1 MADEPICPCGGAPTQ
16 LDIGTPPG
24 RDRIDYRIG
33 NFVTFRHALL
43 RSLVDPPGPESE
55 LTSWQP
61 NADGDLAVQ
70 MVEWWAY
77 LGDILAFYN
86 ERIANETYLRT
97 ATLPEN
103 VRRLVRTIGYR
114 PRPGIA
120 AKGQLVAL
128 AGGYRPLTL
137 PRGFSFDSK
146 PGPGQTPQTFELDA
160 ATQVVPQGTVPANPP
175 AFLLAPTGGIFLVA
189 GSNLP
194 ISAGSVVLLR
204 SRSNAFA
211 SVLMTVKAV
220 QAVKDGGAQR
230 SSVSFTTTGT
240 LPTTASADSVEVL
253 YPVQAMPV
261 STIDSSAISASTV
274 HLAGVA
280 RDLHAGDTVALTN
293 GQDAALRTLSS
304 VTDFIWYA
312 NHTGSDPTAAPDPK
326 TAVPIPVLHS
336 KLVLDSG
343 VPAGWT
349 VDTTSV
355 RFGWRSV
362 GTVLDQP
369 VTSFTGSP
377 GTLLAQAPAAFP
389 SDSSPGASNSAAV
402 VISDATGQGM
412 AGLGS
417 SADDG
422 ATLAASGLQPAIS
435 LQPPLT
441 VHYNLLPVSRGKT
454 VATEILGSGDASV
467 AGQEFVLKKSPLTY
481 LASGDSYLSTLRISV
496 DGRAWDEAKTFYRQ
510 PPDAEI
516 FVTREDE
523 NANTHVQ
530 FGDGVN
536 GARLPTG
543 VNNVVATYRYGSGAS
558 SPLSGEITVINKP
571 YPNLKAARNPVAVAG
586 GADPDPPDQIRRL
599 APGSIM
605 TFGRAVSGDDYE
617 VIASRAPGVTRARA
631 IWSFDGTEQRAAVK
645 IYVDGDGGAV
655 TSAGNAIATTGDPHR
670 HVVVTAATQLSIV
683 LGLRISID
691 GRFQVDDVKAALR
704 DVMLDD
710 DHGVFGVRRVGIGQA
725 VFDSEIYAAC
735 QSCEGVISLHQIIF
749 IVAWP
754 SGSAFD
760 NAARHVP
767 GEGAVYSLE
776 PQRLIICPEVIN
788 HAR

>member
-43 RSLVDPPGPESE
+43 RSLVDPPGSELE

-86 ERIANETYLRT
+86 ERIANETYMRT

-175 AFLLAPTGGIFLVA
+175 AFLLAPTAGIFLVA

-211 SVLMTVKAV
+211 SVLMTVTAV
-220 QAVKDGGAQR
+220 QAVKDGGAKR
-230 SSVSFTTTGT
+230 SSVSFTTAGT

-253 YPVQAMPV
+253 YPAQTMPV

-312 NHTGSDPTAAPDPK
+312 NHTGNPGDAPDPK
-326 TAVPIPVLHS
+326 TAVAIPVLHA
-336 KLVLDSG
+336 KLVLDSD
-343 VPAGWT
+343 VPAGWA

-362 GTVLDQP
+362 GTTLDQP

-389 SDSSPGASNSAAV
+389 SDPSPGASNSAAV

-422 ATLAASGLQPAIS
+422 ATLAASGLRPAIS

-496 DGRAWDEAKTFYRQ
+496 NGRVWDEAKTFYRQ

-558 SPLSGEITVINKP
+558 SPLSGQITVINNP
-571 YPNLKAARNPVAVAG
+571 YPNLKAVRNPVAVSG
-586 GADPDPPDQIRRL
+586 GADPDPPGQIPAAGAGIDHDIRPRGVGRRL
-599 APGSIM
+599 RGDRFARAGGHACARNLVVRRHRAAHGGQDLCRRRWRRGDLRRQRDCDYRRSASTCGGNSRHAAVDLARSADKHRRPFPGRRCQGRPARRYARRRSWRIRGAAARYRTGGIRQRDLRCVPIM
-605 TFGRAVSGDDYE
+605 RGRDFA
-617 VIASRAPGVTRARA
+617 ASNYLRRRVAIRYPPLTMRPGTYRVRAR
-631 IWSFDGTEQRAAVK
+631 
-645 IYVDGDGGAV
+645 
-655 TSAGNAIATTGDPHR
+655 
-670 HVVVTAATQLSIV
+670 SIV
-683 LGLRISID
+683 SNRNG
-691 GRFQVDDVKAALR
+691 
-704 DVMLDD
+704 
-710 DHGVFGVRRVGIGQA
+710 
-725 VFDSEIYAAC
+725 
-735 QSCEGVISLHQIIF
+735 
-749 IVAWP
+749 
-754 SGSAFD
+754 
-760 NAARHVP
+760 
-767 GEGAVYSLE
+767 
-776 PQRLIICPEVIN
+776 
-788 HAR
+788 